1 MAKRIPGLR
10 KKGQIWHIDKQI
22 RGYGRLCESTRT
34 GDREAAER
42 YLIRRLA
49 EIETE
54 ARNRRE
60 RHTFREATTRY
71 LNEHM
76 HKRSIARDADCLKN
90 VDPHIGD
97 LPLDE
102 IHMGTL
108 QPYIDARRQAGI
120 KSATVKREL
129 AVVRRVLTLSARLWR
144 DRYNRPWLDT
154 VPMFQMPNWEDSAEP
169 YPLNAEEQRRLL
181 QALPDHL
188 AAMALLAVNTGL
200 REQVVCWLRW
210 GWKTRIPELD
220 ATVFVVPGRRIR
232 YGDGMWPGTKNK
244 SDQVVVL
251 NRVARSV
258 IEGQRFLHPEDVFC
272 YRGKRIGHM
281 HSTAWKRAWAEAGL
295 PTDGRYNKG
304 PHNLRHTFG
313 RRLRAAGVPLETRK
327 ALLHH
332 TDGDVTLHYS
342 PAELGELIAAV
353 ERLADIESGKTPPVT
368 LLRKNFAVS
377 S

>member
-22 RGYGRLCESTRT
+22 RGYGRLCESTGT
-34 GDREAAER
+34 GEREEAER

-49 EIETE
+49 EIE
-54 ARNRRE
+54 AQVRDRRE
-60 RHTFREATTRY
+60 QHTFREAATRY
-71 LNEHM
+71 LNEHLR
-76 HKRSIARDADCLKN
+76 KRSIARDADCLKN
-90 VDPHIGD
+90 VDPYIGD
-97 LPLDE
+97 LPLE
-102 IHMGTL
+102 EVHMGTL

-120 KSATVKREL
+120 KSATIRRDL

-169 YPLNAEEQRRLL
+169 YPLSIEEQRRLL

-210 GWKTRIPELD
+210 EWETHLPELD
-220 ATVFVVPGRRIR
+220 ATVFVVPGRRIQ
-232 YGDGMWPGTKNK
+232 YSNEVWLGTKNK

-251 NRVARSV
+251 NRVAKSV
-258 IEGQRFLHPEDVFC
+258 IEAQRGQHPEYVFC
-272 YRGKRIGHM
+272 FRGKRVGRM
-281 HSTAWKRAWAEAGL
+281 HTTAWKRAWREVGL
-295 PTDGRYNKG
+295 PTDGRYSKG

-313 RRLRAAGVPLETRK
+313 RRLRSVGVPLETRK

-332 TDGDVTLHYS
+332 ADGDITLHYS
-342 PAELGELIAAV
+342 PAELGELISAV

-368 LLRKNFAVS
+368 LLRKNIVVS
-377 S
+377 T